1 MRLKDLSGDQK
12 LQLKQDILTRRMDE
26 NGESPSYGE
35 LADADDLV
43 SDKELEDEFGG
54 TEFVPEDGKVVIAV
68 KVINEVLGGGLW
80 RPSELR
86 FFKSDKSAKEKK

>member
-26 NGESPSYGE
+26 KGESPSYGE

-43 SDKELEDEFGG
+43 SDKELADEFSD
-54 TEFVPEDGKVVIAV
+54 TEFVPED
-68 KVINEVLGGGLW
+68 
-80 RPSELR
+80 
-86 FFKSDKSAKEKK
+86 FM